1 MASDGV
7 FNLYEGNAVTWGREE
22 ALASVRATVF
32 LDLPAPSP
40 ELAAQWRA
48 AAPTLLQRVR
58 AEFLS
63 LKASPPSALP
73 PPSIFSAHACASWAC
88 SRLAAAELRI
98 IASLKPEA
106 SHALWRLARLAAC
119 CQDTKPL
126 PCNCMCA

>member
-22 ALASVRATVF
+22 ALASVQATVF

-48 AAPTLLQRVR
+48 AAPTLPQRVR

-73 PPSIFSAHACASWAC
+73 TPVRPGPAPAWLLLDCMPGNGGMPGTSGLTCTV
-88 SRLAAAELRI
+88 
-98 IASLKPEA
+98 EA
-106 SHALWRLARLAAC
+106 GQAGYLLLGH
-119 CQDTKPL
+119 
-126 PCNCMCA
+126 